1 MAQTAARGAET
12 VEWLKCDADAAYFLD
27 SYGWI
32 DDPQGDGAS
41 ATVRFRLWPAQVQ
54 TMWQLMLHRL
64 IVILKARQLGIS
76 WLCCGYALWLCLF
89 RPGRSVLCFSKGQQ
103 EANELIRRIRV
114 LYDRLPDWLRSQL
127 PALTRPLTSELEW
140 ANGSRIVSLP
150 ATENAGRSFTASL
163 VLMDEAAFS
172 QWAGKLYTAL
182 KPTIDAGGQLIVFST
197 ANGADPFFQ
206 PLWEK
211 ATAGVG
217 GFTPI
222 FLPWHV
228 RPGRDAAWYARTEA
242 EALSSAAMK
251 QEYPATAQE
260 AFAMT
265 GAERFLADMTLWD
278 ACADDLPP
286 YDGQA
291 PMVLAADA
299 SISGDTFALVGVTA
313 HPSRPGHAAVRY
325 VMPFQPPGGGLW
337 LDYTPIEQTI
347 ARLTR
352 DWNVVQMAFDPYQMV
367 SIAQR
372 AEAGLLRTE
381 QGEPSRP
388 IWVDPFNQGPL
399 RLEAD
404 KSLWDSVIAR
414 RVWHDG
420 NPALREHISNA
431 DKQID
436 AQERK
441 LRIVKR
447 AGHQRIDLAVALSM
461 GHYRLMYE
469 LGELHNG

>member
-1 MAQTAARGAET
+1 MAQTTARGAET

-27 SYGWI
+27 TYGWI
-32 DDPQGDGAS
+32 DDPQGDGS
-41 ATVRFRLWPAQVQ
+41 AAAVRFRLWPAQVQ

-64 IVILKARQLGIS
+64 VIILKARQLGIS

-89 RPGRSVLCFSKGQQ
+89 RPGRAVLCFSKGQG
-103 EANELIRRIRV
+103 EANELIRRIKT
-114 LYDRLPDWLRSQL
+114 LYDRLPDWLRAQL

-140 ANGSRIVSLP
+140 ANGSRIQSLP
-150 ATENAGRSFTASL
+150 ATQNAGRSFTASL

-172 QWAGKLYTAL
+172 QWAATLYTAL

-206 PLWEK
+206 PLWDKAEK
-211 ATAGVG
+211 GIG
-217 GFTPI
+217 GFKAI
-222 FLPWHV
+222 FLPWHA
-228 RPGRDAAWYARTEA
+228 RPGRDAVWYATTERDA
-242 EALSSAAMK
+242 ISAAAMR
-251 QEYPATAQE
+251 QEYPGTPQE

-265 GAERFLADMTLWD
+265 GAERFLADMALWD
-278 ACADDLPP
+278 ACKDTLPP

-291 PMVLAADA
+291 PMVIAADA
-299 SISGDTFALVGVTA
+299 SISGDTFALAGLTA
-313 HPSRPGHAAVRY
+313 HPSKPGHAAARWIRTFA
-325 VMPFQPPGGGLW
+325 PQGGIW

-347 ARLTR
+347 ARATR
-352 DWNVVQMAFDPYQMV
+352 DWNVVQLAFDPYQMV

-372 AEAGLLRTE
+372 AEAGLLKTE
-381 QGEPSRP
+381 NGEPSRAV
-388 IWVDPFNQGPL
+388 WVDPFNQGVP

-404 KSLWDSVIAR
+404 KALWDAIMAR
-414 RVWHDG
+414 RFWHDG
-420 NPALREHISNA
+420 NTDLRDHISNA

-447 AGHQRIDLAVALSM
+447 SGHLRVDLAVACSM
-461 GHYRLMYE
+461 AHYRLMYD